1 MFNRGNC
8 VVMYSFFFYH
18 NEKKVNMKYK
28 MTLTESNK
36 GSVIVEALN
45 REHAI
50 DKAMEAYHN
59 SNIDREYEL
68 PTISKVELIKEPD
81 RGR

>member
-1 MFNRGNC
+1 
-8 VVMYSFFFYH
+8 
-18 NEKKVNMKYK
+18 MKYQI
-28 MTLTESNK
+28 TLTESNK
-36 GSVIVEALN
+36 GSVTVEARN

-59 SNIDREYEL
+59 GNIDWEYTL
-68 PTISKVELIKEPD
+68 PTISKVEPVKETE

>member
-1 MFNRGNC
+1 MKLCSYAQFL
-8 VVMYSFFFYH
+8 FYH
-18 NEKKVNMKYK
+18 NEKEVNMKYK
-28 MTLTESNK
+28 ITLTESNK
-36 GSVIVEALN
+36 GFVTVEALN

-59 SNIDREYEL
+59 GNIDWEYTL

>member
-1 MFNRGNC
+1 
-8 VVMYSFFFYH
+8 
-18 NEKKVNMKYK
+18 MKYK
-28 MTLTESNK
+28 ITLTESNK
-36 GSVIVEALN
+36 GSVTVEALN

-59 SNIDREYEL
+59 GCVDWEYVL
-68 PTISKVELIKEPD
+68 PTISKVEPVKETD